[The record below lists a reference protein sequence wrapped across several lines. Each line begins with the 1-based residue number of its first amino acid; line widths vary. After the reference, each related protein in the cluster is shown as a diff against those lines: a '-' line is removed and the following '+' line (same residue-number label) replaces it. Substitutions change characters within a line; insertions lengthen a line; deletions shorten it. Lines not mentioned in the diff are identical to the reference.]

1 MTEQQIRAK
10 VVSTMQGWVGW
21 SEANG
26 KHRKIIDIYN
36 AHKPLARG
44 YAVKYTDQW
53 CATTVSAAAIQCGL
67 TDIMPTE
74 CSCGR
79 MIELYK
85 AKGRWMENDAYGPAP
100 GDIIMYDWQDDGKGD
115 NTGAPDHVGIVEKVA
130 GGIITVIEGNKGK
143 AVSRRT
149 IAVNGR
155 FIRGYCLPDYTS
167 KATKAEPVKAEQ
179 TETVKKE
186 SPAMK
191 VEAAKNRVPSAAAG
205 VKFSVTASTLNVRA
219 SASTAGNNVL
229 RTVPKGTVVTWF
241 GYYTG
246 AFYLVQLPDRSTGYV
261 HKNYLR
267 RT

>member
-1 MTEQQIRAK
+1 
-10 VVSTMQGWVGW
+10 MQGWVGW

-26 KHRKIIDIYN
+26 KHKKIIDIYN

-85 AKGRWMENDAYGPAP
+85 AMGRWMESDAYRPAS

-115 NTGAPDHVGIVEKVA
+115 NTGAPDHVGIVEKVV
-130 GGIITVIEGNKGK
+130 GNVITVIEGNKGK

-149 IAVNGR
+149 IAVDGR
-155 FIRGYCLPDYTS
+155 FIRGYCLPDYAA
-167 KATKAEPVKAEQ
+167 KATQAANSKP
-179 TETVKKE
+179 ETAK
-186 SPAMK
+186 PTTLK
-191 VEAAKNRVPSAAAG
+191 VEAAKSRVSSASAG
-205 VKFSVTASTLNVRA
+205 IHFRVTASTLNVRA
-219 SASTAGNNVL
+219 SASSANSKNIL
-229 RTVPKGTVVTWF
+229 RVVPKGTAVTWF
-241 GYYTG
+241 GFYTNS
-246 AFYLVQLPDRSTGYV
+246 FYLVQLPDKSTGYV
-261 HKNYLR
+261 HKDYLQR
-267 RT
+267 V